1 MMDGM
6 SSTDTR
12 QPEPGRMGAARAVT
26 VVCAA
31 VSVLSAVAL
40 LVLVGGE
47 TASGAEGACAPG
59 VRQVN
64 GSLAIA
70 FCGSAQAN
78 VAQAGPGHRFRNGQC
93 DRTSTRSD
101 DC

>member
-1 MMDGM
+1 MMLAM

-12 QPEPGRMGAARAVT
+12 QPEPERMGAARAVT

-47 TASGAEGACAPG
+47 SASGAVGACAPG
-59 VRQVN
+59 VRQVS
-64 GSLAIA
+64 GGLARA
-70 FCGSAQAN
+70 FCG
-78 VAQAGPGHRFRNGQC
+78 PERERLRFRNGQC
-93 DRTSTRSD
+93 GRTSLQHVDRASD
-101 DC
+101 C